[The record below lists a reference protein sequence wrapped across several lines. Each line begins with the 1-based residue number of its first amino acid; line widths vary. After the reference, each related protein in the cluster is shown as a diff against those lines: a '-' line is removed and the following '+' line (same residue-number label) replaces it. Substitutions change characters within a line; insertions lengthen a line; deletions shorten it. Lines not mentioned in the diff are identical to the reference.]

1 MNTTDAGASPPAVRS
16 VKRPDRR
23 HAARAGRAAAPHR
36 WLVAAVIIL
45 VLAAVP
51 AYGYYD
57 TFVAP
62 LQVQMVRVNDTVIT
76 MGDYVERLR
85 YLSVENKLAGTTV
98 DYASDPFRLLTDL
111 RDGEL
116 LVQASP
122 RVGVRVSDDE
132 VTQAIKAKLG
142 VLPKEGEQVAPEE
155 VERHFQEAYKQ
166 YLAQV
171 NLSGRK
177 FRRVVL
183 ESLLRQRM
191 RELLSD
197 RTPAVAEQVH
207 VLGFKV
213 EDGQQAAALRER
225 VLKGEDFAALA
236 RDNSADAETRD
247 NRGDMG
253 WLPRRGLPGVL
264 DDAVF
269 TARPG
274 EVIEPLLQDRGYWVL
289 KVLERQDARQ
299 VEGKAREKLKDRAL
313 ADWLE
318 EERKA
323 NRAETYFD
331 SDRYDYVIRKVEEY
345 RR

>member
-1 MNTTDAGASPPAVRS
+1 MNTTDVGAGPPVSRS
-16 VKRPDRR
+16 TKRPDRR
-23 HAARAGRAAAPHR
+23 HAAPAGRTAAPYR
-36 WLVAAVIIL
+36 PLLAVIIVL
-45 VLAAVP
+45 ALAAVP

-57 TFVAP
+57 TYLAP
-62 LQVQMVRVNDTVIT
+62 LQVPMVRVNNTVIS

-85 YLSVENKLAGTTV
+85 YLSVENKLAGTTI
-98 DYASDPFRLLTDL
+98 DYASDPFRLLSDL

-116 LVQASP
+116 LVQAAP
-122 RVGVRVSDDE
+122 RVGVRITNDE
-132 VTQAIKAKLG
+132 ITQAIKAKLG

-171 NLSGRK
+171 NLTDQK

-183 ESLLRQRM
+183 ESLLRQRV
-191 RELLSD
+191 RESLSD

-207 VLGFKV
+207 VLGLKV

-225 VLKGEDFAALA
+225 VLKNEDFAALA
-236 RDNSADAETRD
+236 RDNSTDAETRD

-253 WLPRRGLPGVL
+253 WLPRRALPGVL
-264 DDAVF
+264 DEAVF
-269 TARPG
+269 AAKPG
-274 EVIEPLLQDRGYWVL
+274 EVTEPLLQDRGYWVL
-289 KVLERQDARQ
+289 KLLERQEARQ

-313 ADWLE
+313 TDWLE

-323 NRAETYFD
+323 SRAETYFD